1 MIYVFDTALK
11 KKRVIGVVLLA
22 VILTLF
28 LLFNRIPKLDIVEQD
43 LAGADPVQ
51 SECFQGF
58 CIHRDPDSGFLDR
71 WWDFSVT
78 YLRLISVGMTFA
90 FLAAGLT
97 EVFLFPK
104 NDGARF
110 SGGGLKG
117 VFRGFLVGSSMN
129 LCSACIVPI
138 ASAFR
143 RKGAA
148 VEEAIAITQGSST
161 LNVPALVMAALVFTP
176 MIAGT
181 RIAVSIAGVLLL
193 GPLVAILIGRRMR
206 AGEFLAFNAQELAPQ
221 RATWRET
228 LVTGV
233 KDWLKS
239 SFQYLLRLGPAMVL
253 AGFAGGLVIQWVT
266 PETVAKY
273 LGDNLS
279 GVVIAATF
287 GILINVPLLF
297 EIPLVAVLL
306 MVGMGTA
313 PAAALLF
320 GAAAGGPFTFW
331 GLSRVMPK
339 KAVAAFAAGT
349 WSLSVIGGAGL
360 LFVAPIFVGDLPAT
374 ASMLGGSMVDIT
386 GNGFVEETTITIG
399 GPEAEHLKD
408 IF

>member
-1 MIYVFDTALK
+1 MYVFDTALK

-22 VILTLF
+22 VILTMF

-43 LAGADPVQ
+43 LAGVDPVH

-58 CIHRDPDSGFLDR
+58 CIHREPDSGFLNR
-71 WWDFSVT
+71 WWDFSLT
-78 YLRLISVGMTFA
+78 YLKLISVGMTFA

-104 NDGARF
+104 NDGAQF
-110 SGGGLKG
+110 AGGGLKG

-161 LNVPALVMAALVFTP
+161 LNVPALVMVALVFTP
-176 MIAGT
+176 MLAGV
-181 RIAVSIAGVLLL
+181 RIAVSIVGVLVL
-193 GPLVAILIGRRMR
+193 GPLVALLIGQRMR
-206 AGEFLAFNAQELAPQ
+206 AGELLAFNAQELDPQ

-228 LVTGV
+228 LVRGV

-239 SFQYLLRLGPAMVL
+239 SFQYLLRLGPAMAL

-339 KAVAAFAAGT
+339 KAVAVFAVGT
-349 WSLSVIGGAGL
+349 WSLSVIGGVGL
-360 LFVAPIFVGDLPAT
+360 LFVAPIFVGDPPAA

-386 GNGFVEETTITIG
+386 GNGFVEKTTITIG
-399 GPEAEHLKD
+399 GPVSEHLRD

>member
-1 MIYVFDTALK
+1 M
-11 KKRVIGVVLLA
+11 
-22 VILTLF
+22 
-28 LLFNRIPKLDIVEQD
+28 
-43 LAGADPVQ
+43 
-51 SECFQGF
+51 
-58 CIHRDPDSGFLDR
+58 
-71 WWDFSVT
+71 
-78 YLRLISVGMTFA
+78 
-90 FLAAGLT
+90 
-97 EVFLFPK
+97 
-104 NDGARF
+104 
-110 SGGGLKG
+110 
-117 VFRGFLVGSSMN
+117 
-129 LCSACIVPI
+129 
-138 ASAFR
+138 
-143 RKGAA
+143 
-148 VEEAIAITQGSST
+148 
-161 LNVPALVMAALVFTP
+161 
-176 MIAGT
+176 
-181 RIAVSIAGVLLL
+181 
-193 GPLVAILIGRRMR
+193 
-206 AGEFLAFNAQELAPQ
+206 AFNAQELAPQ

-339 KAVAAFAAGT
+339 KAVAVFAAGT